1 MCYHY
6 TIPAYFV
13 LIRPVKRGKSI
24 FQPHRGRY
32 EFPGFAERNC
42 GGVCHKGKVT
52 FFDPNGAGTSFPVS
66 RSEIAAAS
74 AAKGKS
80 HFSTPTGL
88 KFVVRAKRLELTH
101 PKVLEP
107 KSNASANS
115 ATPAQKKMVTRPGF
129 EPGTP

>member
-1 MCYHY
+1 MLERVKGLEPSISAWKANVLPLHY
-6 TIPAYFV
+6 TRVFCFDP
-13 LIRPVKRGKSI
+13 PGK
-24 FQPHRGRY
+24 
-32 EFPGFAERNC
+32 A
-42 GGVCHKGKVT
+42 GKVD
-52 FFDPNGAGTSFPVS
+52 FFNPNGAGTSFPVS

-80 HFSTPTGL
+80 HFSTPKGL